1 MYKLDLKTRICNNTV
16 PHRGWIPRGTHPGDK
31 FLSTNLVG
39 ASGYPKEKLTVLQF
53 VSNKTDGKFIHEFI
67 IRPLIMYIFFASDTV
82 TYKTLIYQKYPTYIV
97 FIQNIPTYIIF
108 IQNIPTYIILKRST
122 LTYCIF
128 FIIITN
134 SILFSYGTI
143 LNGTFSNQYVTQIII
158 M

>member
-1 MYKLDLKTRICNNTV
+1 MYKLDLKTRICNTTV

-67 IRPLIMYIFFASDTV
+67 IRPLLMYICFASDTV

-108 IQNIPTYIILKRST
+108 IQNIPTYILYLKDP
-122 LTYCIF
+122 LLLIAF
-128 FIIITN
+128 F
-134 SILFSYGTI
+134 SL
-143 LNGTFSNQYVTQIII
+143 
-158 M
+158 

>member
-1 MYKLDLKTRICNNTV
+1 MYKLDLKTRICNTTV

-108 IQNIPTYIILKRST
+108 IQNIPTYILYLKDP
-122 LTYCIF
+122 LLLIAF
-128 FIIITN
+128 F
-134 SILFSYGTI
+134 SL
-143 LNGTFSNQYVTQIII
+143 
-158 M
+158 